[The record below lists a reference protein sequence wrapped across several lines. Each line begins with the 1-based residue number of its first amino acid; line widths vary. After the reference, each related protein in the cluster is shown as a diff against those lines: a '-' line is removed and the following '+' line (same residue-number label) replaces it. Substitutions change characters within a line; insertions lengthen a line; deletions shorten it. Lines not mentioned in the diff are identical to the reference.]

1 MIEVMKALADENRF
15 KIIEMLLEK
24 KYCVRAISRYLDISE
39 PGVSQHLKV
48 LKSCGLVTGKK
59 DGHFMHYRVNED
71 KILDLSEYLAKLI
84 GRNIEDIG
92 SKNHCLHGERK
103 CK

>member
-1 MIEVMKALADENRF
+1 MVEILKALADENRL

-24 KYCVRAISRYLDISE
+24 KYCVRAISVYLDISE

-59 DGHFMHYRVNED
+59 DGYFMHYRVNEE
-71 KILDLSEYLAKLI
+71 KIAEASEYLKSLI
-84 GRNIEDIG
+84 NKNPEDFR
-92 SKNHCLHGERK
+92 KNNHCHHGERT